1 MYLSMADVEMIP
13 YSPANMPSARARSQA
28 NEVDAMKIS
37 EDSHHFIADE
47 ILRRNRLDY
56 DPSRVYDE
64 EDEEDEDEDDVEV
77 D

>member
-1 MYLSMADVEMIP
+1 MHLLMADVEMIP

-37 EDSHHFIADE
+37 EHSRHFIADE
-47 ILRRNRLDY
+47 ILRSNRLEY

-64 EDEEDEDEDDVEV
+64 EDEEEEDDVEAE
-77 D
+77 